1 MLLWMLYHC
10 FRYTTLFQKYK
21 YTEQKCFKYDSF
33 VILNENAKKK
43 QQKKKK
49 SNTPTTPKY
58 KHTKIQDFKI

>member
-1 MLLWMLYHC
+1 MLYHC

-43 QQKKKK
+43 SNKKKK
-49 SNTPTTPKY
+49 EIKHTN
-58 KHTKIQDFKI
+58 HTKIQTH

>member
-1 MLLWMLYHC
+1 MLYHC

-33 VILNENAKKK
+33 VILKENAK
-43 QQKKKK
+43 KKKK